1 MVSFTVTAILAATSA
16 TLPALPDI
24 FLIISSRLPL
34 TVHTI
39 LSNPSSSL
47 GLPLNDGIS
56 HSEPVRSN
64 SDIFFASVSVLST
77 FFDMMLLNTKLSAT
91 VPNKRIAELTRIM
104 PTTPPTVLE
113 VASFSAA
120 TTFANSST

>member
-1 MVSFTVTAILAATSA
+1 MLAATSA

-39 LSNPSSSL
+39 LSSPSSSL

-64 SDIFFASVSVLST
+64 SEIFFASARVLST
-77 FFDMMLLNTKLSAT
+77 FFEMIFLNTKLSTA
-91 VPNKRIAELTRIM
+91 VMKRRIAELTRII
-104 PTTPPTVLE
+104 PTTPPIVLE

-120 TTFANSST
+120 TTFSNSST